1 MEIVIQAHFLFHASC
16 SEICISGES
25 LSRKQ
30 MYLEKVTY
38 AICKT
43 WNALQCSGDCTSGN
57 GSQLFTV
64 HTVFLFSLTQSCN
77 QLALKPLCR
86 QIFCFML
93 AAAENLQSGKS
104 VNH

>member
-1 MEIVIQAHFLFHASC
+1 MLAAA
-16 SEICISGES
+16 EICTSGES
-25 LSRKQ
+25 LSCEQ

-38 AICKT
+38 AICKS
-43 WNALQCSGDCTSGN
+43 WNALQCSGDCTSGD

-77 QLALKPLCR
+77 QLVVKPLCR

-93 AAAENLQSGKS
+93 AAAENLKSGNF
-104 VNH
+104 VNY